1 MWRLINFL
9 FGFMIG
15 AALGAGFM
23 LLTTP
28 QSGEHLKETFRREFA
43 SHKAELESKLIQT
56 RPVV

>member
-1 MWRLINFL
+1 
-9 FGFMIG
+9 MIG